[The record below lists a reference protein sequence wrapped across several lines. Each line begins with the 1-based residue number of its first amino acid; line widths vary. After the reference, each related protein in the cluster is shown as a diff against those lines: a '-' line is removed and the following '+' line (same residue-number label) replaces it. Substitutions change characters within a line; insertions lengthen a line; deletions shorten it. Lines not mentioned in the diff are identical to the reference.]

1 MSSSDSSVGPSFF
14 SSSLATAGGPNSVD
28 EWISDRSCYR
38 NLSTIPGLSS
48 AEDTL
53 AGKWHVLRCH
63 GSFWK
68 LCNSISRPI
77 K

>member
-38 NLSTIPGLSS
+38 CLELEGISETSWNMESEHEGEERVAWAFLFKINPFPIP
-48 AEDTL
+48 
-53 AGKWHVLRCH
+53 
-63 GSFWK
+63 
-68 LCNSISRPI
+68 
-77 K
+77 